1 MTHLSLVELE
11 SSPDDL
17 DKFPHSDVI
26 WDEELRLIQHWQL
39 LLPSEPLD
47 DAGDLTG
54 VLRPDLLHVL
64 HSEGWENISVS
75 GFFANTGVSW

>member
-1 MTHLSLVELE
+1 MTHLSLVKLE

-17 DKFPHSDVI
+17 DKFSHSDVI
-26 WDEELRLIQHWQL
+26 RDEELGLIQHRQL

-54 VLRPDLLHVL
+54 VLRSDLLHVL
-64 HSEGWENISVS
+64 HSEGW
-75 GFFANTGVSW
+75 